1 MANMFSDPFASLLNL
16 QQALESLQASGW
28 LDSGPSGEGPYPP
41 VNVFR
46 KADDF
51 VMITEVP
58 GVDKSSIQIQVKG
71 DSIRIGGKKSFAY
84 PEKASLHR
92 RERLAGVFDRTIKI
106 PVQIDPDKV
115 KAESRDGILAVFLAR
130 AERDK
135 PKAIKVD

>member
-51 VMITEVP
+51 VMIIEVP

-92 RERLAGVFDRTIKI
+92 RERLVGVFDRTIKI

-115 KAESRDGILAVFLAR
+115 KAESRD
-130 AERDK
+130 
-135 PKAIKVD
+135 